1 MGSLAA
7 LSQKLELSEAM
18 YRATQGLAVL
28 KLKLSGVSGV
38 SRTDQGWRVVLELVE
53 RAAVPDTMDLLGV
66 YEVQLDHTGE
76 LIGYERTRIRRRCDL
91 EERAD

>member
-7 LSQKLELSEAM
+7 LSHKLEISEAM
-18 YRATQGLAVL
+18 YRATQGLAAL
-28 KLKLSGVSGV
+28 KLKLSGVSAV
-38 SRTDQGWRVVLELVE
+38 SKTDSGWKVIVELVE

-66 YEVQLDHTGE
+66 YEVQLDQTGE
-76 LIGYERTRIRRRCDL
+76 LTGYERVRIRRRCDL